1 MISPYAETKQN
12 LFMKGDIMKNTFKR
26 LSAVLFS
33 TALAAS
39 LGMSSIPAS
48 YAESYTVTINKA
60 EDSNDKATHTYEAYQ
75 VFAGDLH
82 GTGDDAVLSNVVW
95 GSGVNGTAL
104 LTALKASSA
113 FGSPN
118 AFASCDSAQKVA
130 EVLDKWTDN
139 TEMLQK
145 FADVVA
151 ANLSASPTVS
161 GTAGNNKLTMSAPGY
176 YFIKD
181 KDGTLNNSELGAYTD
196 YILKVVDSV
205 TIEAK
210 EDVPTIAKKIV
221 ESDGLKEANTASIGD
236 TVNFQLDSAVP
247 DMSAYNKYYYVIND
261 TMCEGLDFKASSVK
275 IYIDD
280 MTTPITS
287 NNYEVQTG
295 AKADGYSFQIV
306 MKNFKANYNDKAGK
320 TIKVTY
326 SAELND
332 KADRTETGNEN
343 KVNLTYS
350 NNPNHDYKGDNEP
363 STNPEDGDVTGK
375 TPDSN
380 TKTYTTSIMLN
391 KVDGADTTKLLKG
404 AKFELKGSGVN
415 DVIIANLD
423 SFVEDTTGT
432 YYKLKDGTYTLTGPT
447 ETTSNQ
453 YASTTVKYKLNTS
466 STHHSGEGAE
476 SYVTA
481 TTDEK
486 GKLTFAGLGAGTY
499 TLTETEAPSGY
510 NKLANPI
517 TIEIAASPSLEGP
530 NWTVTKD
537 GEALTKP
544 TGIYEF
550 TIENNKGVTLPS
562 TGGMGTTVF
571 YIVGGLL
578 VAGAL
583 VLLIVKKRMNIKEK

>member
-1 MISPYAETKQN
+1 MIPPYAKN
-12 LFMKGDIMKNTFKR
+12 KLILIMKGDIMRNTFKR
-26 LSAVLFS
+26 FTAAMFSA
-33 TALAAS
+33 AIAAS
-39 LGMSSIPAS
+39 LGMAYIPAS

-60 EDSNDKATHTYEAYQ
+60 EGSNDKATHTYEAYQ

-161 GTAGNNKLTMSAPGY
+161 GTAGNNKLTMNAPGY

-196 YILKVVDSV
+196 YILKVFDSV

-275 IYIDD
+275 VYIDD
-280 MTTPITS
+280 MTTPI
-287 NNYEVQTG
+287 NADNYEVQTG
-295 AKADGYSFQIV
+295 TKADGYSFQIV
-306 MKNFKANYNDKAGK
+306 MKDFKANYNDKAGK
-320 TIKVTY
+320 AIKVTY
-326 SAELND
+326 SAEVND
-332 KADRTETGNEN
+332 KADRTEAGNEN

-350 NNPNHDYKGDNEP
+350 NNPNHEYKGDNEP
-363 STNPEDGDVTGK
+363 STTPEDGDVTGI
-375 TPDSN
+375 TPESN
-380 TKTYTTSIMLN
+380 TKTYTTSLLLN
-391 KVDGADTTKLLKG
+391 KIDGADSKPLAG
-404 AKFELKGSGVN
+404 AKFQLMGEKVN
-415 DVIIANLD
+415 KVIIGN
-423 SFVEDTTGT
+423 VENFKEDASGT
-432 YYKLKDGTYTLTGPT
+432 YYKLKDGTYTLTAPT
-447 ETTSNQ
+447 TATEDQ
-453 YASTTVKYKLNTS
+453 YESTTTKYKLDTS
-466 STHHSGEGAE
+466 STDHSGEGAG
-476 SYVTA
+476 SYVEAVSDTN
-481 TTDEK
+481 
-486 GKLTFAGLGAGTY
+486 GKITFAGLGAGTY

-517 TIEIAASPSLEGP
+517 NIEITAAPTLEGP

-537 GEALTKP
+537 GASLTKP
-544 TGIYEF
+544 TGVYEF
-550 TIENNKGVTLPS
+550 KIENNKGVTLPG
-562 TGGMGTTVF
+562 TGGMGTTLF
-571 YIVGGLL
+571 YVVGGLL
-578 VAGAL
+578 VAGAM
-583 VLLIVKKRMNIKEK
+583 VLLVVKKRMNIREK